1 MTFCGVY
8 ISMEMQ
14 EMLIMGVGILVSVT
28 AFYLKRE
35 SLKIE
40 KLGSKLR
47 RMEVDLAKNGARD
60 AERWEQTQRLLEDRR
75 TDGVRLFEKLE
86 K

>member
-1 MTFCGVY
+1 
-8 ISMEMQ
+8 MEMQ
-14 EMLIMGVGILVSVT
+14 EILIIGVGILVSVI

-40 KLGSKLR
+40 RLGSKIR

-60 AERWEQTQRLLEDRR
+60 AERWEQTQKLLEDRR
-75 TDGVRLFEKLE
+75 TDVVRLFEKME

>member
-1 MTFCGVY
+1 MRVFIY
-8 ISMEMQ
+8 MEMQ
-14 EMLIMGVGILVSVT
+14 EILIIGVGVLVSVI

-35 SLKIE
+35 SLKIQR
-40 KLGSKLR
+40 LGSKIR

-60 AERWEQTQRLLEDRR
+60 AERWAQTQKLLEDRR
-75 TDGVRLFEKLE
+75 TDVVRLFEKME

>member
-1 MTFCGVY
+1 MPFCGVY

-60 AERWEQTQRLLEDRR
+60 AE
-75 TDGVRLFEKLE
+75 
-86 K
+86 

>member
-1 MTFCGVY
+1 
-8 ISMEMQ
+8 MEMQ
-14 EMLIMGVGILVSVT
+14 EILIIGVGVLVSVI

-40 KLGSKLR
+40 RLGSKIR

-75 TDGVRLFEKLE
+75 TDVVRLFEKME

>member
-1 MTFCGVY
+1 MRVY
-8 ISMEMQ
+8 IYMEMQ
-14 EMLIMGVGILVSVT
+14 EILIIGVGVLVSVI

-35 SLKIE
+35 SLKIQR
-40 KLGSKLR
+40 LGSKIR

-60 AERWEQTQRLLEDRR
+60 AERWAQTQKLLEDRR
-75 TDGVRLFEKLE
+75 TDVVRLFEKME

>member
-1 MTFCGVY
+1 
-8 ISMEMQ
+8 MEMQ
-14 EMLIMGVGILVSVT
+14 EILIIGVGILVSIT

-40 KLGSKLR
+40 RLCSKIR

-75 TDGVRLFEKLE
+75 TDVVRLFEKME

>member
-1 MTFCGVY
+1 MRVFIY
-8 ISMEMQ
+8 MEMQ
-14 EMLIMGVGILVSVT
+14 EILIIGVGILVSIT

-40 KLGSKLR
+40 RLGSKIR
-47 RMEVDLAKNGARD
+47 RMEIDLAKNGARD

-75 TDGVRLFEKLE
+75 VDVVRLFEKME

>member
-1 MTFCGVY
+1 MRVFIY
-8 ISMEMQ
+8 MEMQ
-14 EMLIMGVGILVSVT
+14 ETLMIGVGILVSVI

-40 KLGSKLR
+40 RLGSKIR

-75 TDGVRLFEKLE
+75 TDVVRLFEKME

>member
-1 MTFCGVY
+1 
-8 ISMEMQ
+8 MEMQ
-14 EMLIMGVGILVSVT
+14 EILIIGVGILVSVI

-35 SLKIE
+35 SLKIQR
-40 KLGSKLR
+40 LGSKIR

-60 AERWEQTQRLLEDRR
+60 AERWEQTQKLLEDRR
-75 TDGVRLFEKLE
+75 TDVVRLFEKME

>member
-1 MTFCGVY
+1 
-8 ISMEMQ
+8 MQ
-14 EMLIMGVGILVSVT
+14 EILIIGVGILVSVI

-35 SLKIE
+35 SLKIQR
-40 KLGSKLR
+40 LGSKIR

-60 AERWEQTQRLLEDRR
+60 AERWEQTQKLLEDRR
-75 TDGVRLFEKLE
+75 TDVVRLFEKME

>member
-1 MTFCGVY
+1 
-8 ISMEMQ
+8 MQ
-14 EMLIMGVGILVSVT
+14 EILIIGVGILVSIT

-40 KLGSKLR
+40 RLGSKIR
-47 RMEVDLAKNGARD
+47 RMEIDLAKNGARD

-75 TDGVRLFEKLE
+75 VDVVRLFEKIE

>member
-1 MTFCGVY
+1 
-8 ISMEMQ
+8 MQ
-14 EMLIMGVGILVSVT
+14 EILIIGVGILVSVI

-40 KLGSKLR
+40 RLGSKIR

-60 AERWEQTQRLLEDRR
+60 AERWEQTQKLLEDRR
-75 TDGVRLFEKLE
+75 TDVVRLFEKME

>member
-1 MTFCGVY
+1 
-8 ISMEMQ
+8 MQ
-14 EMLIMGVGILVSVT
+14 EILIIGVGILVSIT

-40 KLGSKLR
+40 RLGSKIR
-47 RMEVDLAKNGARD
+47 RMEIDLAKNGARD

-75 TDGVRLFEKLE
+75 VDVVRLFEKME

>member
-1 MTFCGVY
+1 MPFCGVY

-60 AERWEQTQRLLEDRR
+60 AERWEH
-75 TDGVRLFEKLE
+75 
-86 K
+86 

>member
-1 MTFCGVY
+1 
-8 ISMEMQ
+8 MEMQ
-14 EMLIMGVGILVSVT
+14 EILIIGVGVLVSVI

-35 SLKIE
+35 SLKIQR
-40 KLGSKLR
+40 LGSKIR

-60 AERWEQTQRLLEDRR
+60 AERWVQTQKLLEDRR
-75 TDGVRLFEKLE
+75 TDVVRLFEKME

>member
-1 MTFCGVY
+1 LRVY
-8 ISMEMQ
+8 IYMEMQ
-14 EMLIMGVGILVSVT
+14 EILIIGVGVLVSVI

-35 SLKIE
+35 SLKIQR
-40 KLGSKLR
+40 LGSKIR

-60 AERWEQTQRLLEDRR
+60 AERWAQTQKLLEDRR
-75 TDGVRLFEKLE
+75 TDVVRLFEKME